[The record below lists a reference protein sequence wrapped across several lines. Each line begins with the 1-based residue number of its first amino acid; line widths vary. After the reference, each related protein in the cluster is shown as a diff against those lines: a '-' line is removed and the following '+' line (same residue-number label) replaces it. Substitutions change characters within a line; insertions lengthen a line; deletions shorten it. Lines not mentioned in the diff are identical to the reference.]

1 MGSKVLKQKL
11 YEYEAA
17 LKHRDS
23 QIKELQNILNS
34 KDVEIRQLLE
44 LTKEGGEEREGLR
57 SSMSAQQKELAVEPG
72 VGDKE
77 KSIRAKEEEINS
89 LRFAVNE
96 QQKEIDRLSS
106 GIEQKEKEWEFK
118 ISEQKVQM
126 DGMMAEKDARLKRLE
141 ELLRNRE
148 AELERHTTKDNSF
161 KKQIQAKEKLIKI
174 ARAAA
179 NEKEKEID
187 ILRKRLENKEQE
199 LKFITDELKIEM
211 SSALIEK
218 DDLIGTLEGSLKVKE
233 SELERKHS
241 EEKETARQLQVKE
254 EELTAIRSAMN
265 QKAQEALELTKALEN
280 KEHELRSSKSEM
292 ATTFSA
298 KESRLFAIKNRSF
311 WEALKAF
318 FRVNRMEHH

>member
-1 MGSKVLKQKL
+1 
-11 YEYEAA
+11 
-17 LKHRDS
+17 
-23 QIKELQNILNS
+23 
-34 KDVEIRQLLE
+34 
-44 LTKEGGEEREGLR
+44 
-57 SSMSAQQKELAVEPG
+57 
-72 VGDKE
+72 
-77 KSIRAKEEEINS
+77 
-89 LRFAVNE
+89 
-96 QQKEIDRLSS
+96 
-106 GIEQKEKEWEFK
+106 
-118 ISEQKVQM
+118 
-126 DGMMAEKDARLKRLE
+126 MAEKDARLKRLE

-233 SELERKHS
+233 SELERKHR

-265 QKAQEALELTKALEN
+265 RKAQEVLELTKALEN

-292 ATTFSA
+292 ATTLSA